1 MVRRPS
7 LHDSIPR
14 RQELLGPRPF
24 GQEKNQEAWAVSRS
38 RKRPVSWKKT
48 RVVQIMKLTNTTL
61 KCLRTHH
68 THTPTPLEQH
78 TLLSWAGNQ
87 PEIGR

>member
-1 MVRRPS
+1 MVCRPS

-14 RQELLGPRPF
+14 RQELLGPHPF

-38 RKRPVSWKKT
+38 RRRPVSWKKT
-48 RVVQIMKLTNTTL
+48 RVVQIMQAYRYYTQVLA
-61 KCLRTHH
+61 HPPH
-68 THTPTPLEQH
+68 THTHYEQR